1 MPKKIDKYY
10 NERKEVFDKLLSII
24 GIDINK
30 KTFYLHELD
39 NNIDKQEKIMEL
51 VSDIKKYFIC
61 SRWTCF
67 CKENVKRVYLSI
79 IRYVI
84 KDMKYNMISSREN
97 IRKEDGTF
105 IHATLYHII
114 KL

>member
-10 NERKEVFDKLLSII
+10 NERKEVFDKLLNII
-24 GIDINK
+24 G
-30 KTFYLHELD
+30 KTFYLHDLD
-39 NNIDKQEKIMEL
+39 NNIDKQGKIMEL
-51 VSDIKKYFIC
+51 VANIKKYFIC

-67 CKENVKRVYLSI
+67 CKENIKREYLSI

-84 KDMKYNMISSREN
+84 KDMNYNMISSRAN
-97 IRKEDGTF
+97 IQKEDGSF

-114 KL
+114 KM